1 MSSPKIKQ
9 KKWYCADDLFL
20 ISLEMVE
27 IMERRYG
34 QSYVL
39 KNKAT
44 RRGCQNA
51 IFSKRCNGVRKKK
64 PL

>member
-1 MSSPKIKQ
+1 MGSPKIKQ

-39 KNKAT
+39 KNKAS
-44 RRGCQNA
+44 RRGCKNA
-51 IFSKRCNGVRKKK
+51 ISSKRNNDSGKK
-64 PL
+64 

>member
-51 IFSKRCNGVRKKK
+51 ILSKRNNDSGKK
-64 PL
+64 

>member
-9 KKWYCADDLFL
+9 KKWYCADDLFI

-27 IMERRYG
+27 IMERRHG

-39 KNKAT
+39 KNKAS
-44 RRGCQNA
+44 RKGV
-51 IFSKRCNGVRKKK
+51 SKCHS
-64 PL
+64 